1 MNDDIVILISQDNTI
16 QMRLAMR
23 LEQLFV
29 EKKVGRVE
37 VYTTKTWQDHLF
49 LKTGSPPH
57 AQDAP

>member
-37 VYTTKTWQDHLF
+37 NKLSGLSARCSWWILE
-49 LKTGSPPH
+49 
-57 AQDAP
+57 